1 MLSKLYQCISEL
13 NIYTKVTENMRYSSV
28 LALHSQSITMRQ
40 CCLFQV
46 YLDGVFLVEKTIP
59 SPPSTITQI
68 KVYIDDGD
76 VTTAVEVFGIAI
88 RRKN

>member
-1 MLSKLYQCISEL
+1 M
-13 NIYTKVTENMRYSSV
+13 VTENMLYST
-28 LALHSQSITMRQ
+28 APARHSQSITIRQ

-68 KVYIDDGD
+68 KVSTDDIDA
-76 VTTAVEVFGIAI
+76 TTAVEVFGIAI
-88 RRKN
+88 RRTN